1 MARLTLQPRP
11 SRWLYT
17 LPVGAYTPSSHCAQV
32 AKLMQK
38 EGDQRILF
46 ADVATKVNRNRKSQ
60 ERFNPNP

>member
-1 MARLTLQPRP
+1 
-11 SRWLYT
+11 
-17 LPVGAYTPSSHCAQV
+17 
-32 AKLMQK
+32 MQK